1 MCLRSAACFVSLFLL
16 RKREQLRSIVMSMSV
31 CGSVCLSVRIS
42 QESRARDLCQFF
54 EHVLYVRGFSDVK
67 LKEVIGLAVKAV
79 RVVPSQRSAAEQEQ
93 AILEFAEACRTDVM
107 PTGGFP
113 GIDLPYS
120 MCLGIIIMFVTV
132 IL

>member
-1 MCLRSAACFVSLFLL
+1 
-16 RKREQLRSIVMSMSV
+16 MSV
-31 CGSVCLSVRIS
+31 SVCLSVRIS